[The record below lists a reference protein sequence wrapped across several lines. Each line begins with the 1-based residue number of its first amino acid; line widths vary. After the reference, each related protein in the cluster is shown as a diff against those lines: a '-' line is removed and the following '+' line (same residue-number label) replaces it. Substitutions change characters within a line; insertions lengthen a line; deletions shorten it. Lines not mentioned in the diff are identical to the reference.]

1 MSHFR
6 TCLRK
11 PTIFSA
17 IDIAK
22 RTTTSLQISADSV
35 VFNSDD
41 FIGENISR
49 REQEFFDRLP
59 TQQSDGGWC
68 TYVEAQ
74 DSPSALIAPGFY
86 ELEKWGVW
94 SRTNNPKLVLP
105 FHVEGEVFVKIDT
118 LGIGPNVGREIR
130 MSIGGVDAKIT
141 LSQQLQTSTHIFNIT
156 TPSRTIEFSDLLPT
170 NLEELDD
177 HRTLALGVL
186 KISIAAPSL
195 GSATWDGTTTF
206 FDLANSAQG
215 QLDFVGFHSPEPL
228 IIRSETDPCHIIL
241 PFSVHGDCKIQFTA
255 RGYGK
260 TNGTTATVSMG
271 DSSAQFVL
279 RQKPQQ
285 FTFRF
290 KTKQPTQRIQISGLN
305 PGTSNTHANTQRM
318 GIGIHRLKIAVPLF
332 GVQADAKAKKR
343 KTTMNT
349 VAPRQLDAPS
359 IEINGFTTV
368 AIFNETS
375 NSNLWKDVVLA
386 FLRMLR
392 EQPDATLIIQTSN
405 VSGAS
410 FFSELM
416 TIFDRVGAIK
426 CRVIAIHTHDTYRD
440 VAQLLD
446 VADVYVHVDSSIDL
460 SNVIPQINMQAK
472 QLIISSPD
480 DLQLEATNVVHFTP
494 HRQPVRTPGYVHR
507 VERELEYVLDWVRLY
522 EEMQRA
528 YKRWQ
533 EHSND

>member
-1 MSHFR
+1 
-6 TCLRK
+6 
-11 PTIFSA
+11 
-17 IDIAK
+17 
-22 RTTTSLQISADSV
+22 
-35 VFNSDD
+35 
-41 FIGENISR
+41 
-49 REQEFFDRLP
+49 
-59 TQQSDGGWC
+59 
-68 TYVEAQ
+68 
-74 DSPSALIAPGFY
+74 LIAPGFY
-86 ELEKWGVW
+86 ELEQWGVW
-94 SRTNNPKLVLP
+94 SRTKNPKLVLP
-105 FHVEGEVFVKIDT
+105 FLVEGEVFVKIET
-118 LGIGPNVGREIR
+118 LGIGPNIGREIR
-130 MSIGGVDAKIT
+130 MSIGGAETRIT
-141 LSQQLQTSTHIFNIT
+141 LSQQPQTSTHFFNT
-156 TPSRTIEFSDLLPT
+156 NTPSRTIEFSNLLPT

-206 FDLANSAQG
+206 FDLADPAQG

-228 IIRSETDPCHIIL
+228 IVRSETDPCHIIL

-260 TNGTTATVSMG
+260 TNGTSATVSMG

-279 RQKPQQ
+279 KQKPQQ

-305 PGTSNTHANTQRM
+305 AGTSNTHTNAQRM
-318 GIGIHRLKIAVPLF
+318 GIGIQRLKIAVPLF
-332 GVQADAKAKKR
+332 GVQADAKAKKH
-343 KTTMNT
+343 KTTIKA
-349 VAPRQLDAPS
+349 VAPRQQIAPF
-359 IEINGFTTV
+359 IETPGFTTV

-375 NSNLWKDVVLA
+375 NSNQWKDVVLA

-392 EQPDATLIIQTSN
+392 EEPEATLIIQNSN

-416 TIFDRVGAIK
+416 TIFDRVGGIK

-440 VAQLLD
+440 VPLLLD
-446 VADVYVHVDSSIDL
+446 VADVYVHVDSSIAL
-460 SNVIPQINMQAK
+460 SNVLPQNSTHTTQF
-472 QLIISSPD
+472 IISSPD
-480 DLQLEATNVVHFTP
+480 DLQLEANNIVRFMP

-528 YKRWQ
+528 FKRWQ
-533 EHSND
+533 EHFND

>member
-1 MSHFR
+1 M
-6 TCLRK
+6 
-11 PTIFSA
+11 
-17 IDIAK
+17 
-22 RTTTSLQISADSV
+22 
-35 VFNSDD
+35 FNSDD
-41 FIGENISR
+41 FIGGNISR

-86 ELEKWGVW
+86 ELENWGVW

-105 FHVEGEVFVKIDT
+105 FLVEGEVFVKIDT

-241 PFSVHGDCKIQFTA
+241 PFSVHGNCKIQFTA

-271 DSSAQFVL
+271 DCSAQFVL

-305 PGTSNTHANTQRM
+305 LGTSNSHADTQRM
-318 GIGIHRLKIAVPLF
+318 GIGMHWLKIAVPRF
-332 GVQADAKAKKR
+332 GVQVGAKAKKR
-343 KTTMNT
+343 KATMKT
-349 VAPRQLDAPS
+349 VTPRQLVEPYV
-359 IEINGFTTV
+359 EITGFTTV

-375 NSNLWKDVVLA
+375 NSNHWKDVISA
-386 FLRMLR
+386 FLWAFR
-392 EQPDATLIIQTSN
+392 EQPEATLIIQNSD
-405 VSGAS
+405 VSVAS

-416 TIFDRVGAIK
+416 FLFYRVGGVK
-426 CRVIAIHTHDTYRD
+426 CRVIAIHTHDTNRD
-440 VAQLLD
+440 VPRLLD
-446 VADVYVHVDSSIDL
+446 VADAYVHVDSSIDL
-460 SNVIPQINMQAK
+460 SNVIPQMNMQTK
-472 QLIISSPD
+472 QFIISSPD
-480 DLQLEATNVVHFTP
+480 DLRLEANNVVHFTP
-494 HRQPVRTPGYVHR
+494 HRQPVRIPGSVHR
-507 VERELEYVLDWVRLY
+507 VKRELEFVLDWKRLC
-522 EEMQRA
+522 EEMQQA
-528 YKRWQ
+528 YKQWQ

>member
-1 MSHFR
+1 M
-6 TCLRK
+6 
-11 PTIFSA
+11 
-17 IDIAK
+17 
-22 RTTTSLQISADSV
+22 
-35 VFNSDD
+35 
-41 FIGENISR
+41 
-49 REQEFFDRLP
+49 
-59 TQQSDGGWC
+59 
-68 TYVEAQ
+68 
-74 DSPSALIAPGFY
+74 IAPGFY
-86 ELEKWGVW
+86 ELEQWGVW
-94 SRTNNPKLVLP
+94 SRTKNPKLVLP
-105 FHVEGEVFVKIDT
+105 FLVEGEVFVKIET
-118 LGIGPNVGREIR
+118 LGIGPNIGREIR
-130 MSIGGVDAKIT
+130 MSIGGAETRIT
-141 LSQQLQTSTHIFNIT
+141 LSQQPQTSTHFFNIK
-156 TPSRTIEFSDLLPT
+156 TPSRTIEFSNLLPT

-206 FDLANSAQG
+206 FDLADPAQG

-228 IIRSETDPCHIIL
+228 IVRSETDPCHIIL

-260 TNGTTATVSMG
+260 TNGTIATVSMG

-279 RQKPQQ
+279 KQKPQQ

-290 KTKQPTQRIQISGLN
+290 RTKQPTQRIQISGLN

-318 GIGIHRLKIAVPLF
+318 GIGIQRLKITVPLF

-343 KTTMNT
+343 KTTMNA
-349 VAPRQLDAPS
+349 VAPRQQIAP
-359 IEINGFTTV
+359 IFETPGFTTV

-375 NSNLWKDVVLA
+375 NSNQWKDVVLA

-392 EQPDATLIIQTSN
+392 EEPEATLIIQNSN
-405 VSGAS
+405 LSGAS

-416 TIFDRVGAIK
+416 TIFDRVGGIK

-440 VAQLLD
+440 VPLLLD
-446 VADVYVHVDSSIDL
+446 VADVYVHVDSSIAL
-460 SNVIPQINMQAK
+460 SNVLPQNSTHTTQF
-472 QLIISSPD
+472 IISSPD
-480 DLQLEATNVVHFTP
+480 DLQLEANNIVRFMP

-507 VERELEYVLDWVRLY
+507 VERELEYVLDWVRLC

-528 YKRWQ
+528 FKRWQ
-533 EHSND
+533 EHFND